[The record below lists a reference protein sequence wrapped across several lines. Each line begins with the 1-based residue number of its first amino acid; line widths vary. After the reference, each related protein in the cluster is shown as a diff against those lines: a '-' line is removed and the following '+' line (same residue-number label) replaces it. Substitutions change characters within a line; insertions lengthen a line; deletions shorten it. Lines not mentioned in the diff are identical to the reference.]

1 MSNRRR
7 RPSPVGRF
15 EHLALLA
22 TLHLGDD
29 AYAVTISD
37 EIARRTDARPARGA
51 LYTTLAR
58 LEAKGLLA
66 STMGEPMAIRGGK
79 ARRYYSLTPAGIAA
93 LAQARAELVA
103 AWPRAT
109 RLLGDLR

>member
-1 MSNRRR
+1 M
-7 RPSPVGRF
+7 PLGRF

-22 TLHLGDD
+22 TLHLGDG
-29 AYAVTISD
+29 AYAVSVSD
-37 EIARRTDARPARGA
+37 EIARRTGARPVRGA

-79 ARRYYSLTPAGIAA
+79 ARRYYCLTPAGTAA
-93 LAQARAELVA
+93 LAQARAELIA